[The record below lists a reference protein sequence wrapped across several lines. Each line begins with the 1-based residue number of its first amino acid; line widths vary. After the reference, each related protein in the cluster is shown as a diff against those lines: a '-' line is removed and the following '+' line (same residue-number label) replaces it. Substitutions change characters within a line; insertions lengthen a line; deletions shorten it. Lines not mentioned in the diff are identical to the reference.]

1 MPLKK
6 LGPNLMIEDV
16 NRTTEFYKEVLGFEL
31 GQTVPET
38 GQFVWASMKSGAVE
52 IMFQSRSS
60 LPEEIPALEDREIAG
75 SLTFHI
81 QMDGVEGLYARVR
94 DSVTILLDL
103 HTTFYGMKEFSM
115 LDCNVYILAFAES
128 A

>member
-1 MPLKK
+1 MS
-6 LGPNLMIEDV
+6 
-16 NRTTEFYKEVLGFEL
+16 FEL

-60 LPEEIPALEDREIAG
+60 LTGEIPALEDREIGG
-75 SLTFHI
+75 SLTFYI
-81 QMDGVEGLYARVR
+81 QMEGVEDLYARIK
-94 DSVTILLDL
+94 DSVTILQDL

-115 LDCNVYILAFAES
+115 LDCNGYILAFAES